1 MLIEGTNA
9 VLVVQVAIS
18 AANASKALH
27 VESFMAVLYSFDVIA
42 RLPGGQSLSFWT
54 SRGCQLKQARSKDS
68 SGCGGGCSVDRKTSI
83 FDLLGAAKDDSHEI
97 LLPFTWC
104 SVFLS
109 HISLEN
115 TIVAMRG
122 RENGYHIVKQ
132 QANSRQRA
140 FPRQKNLLDT
150 DFCSGSDS
158 LASSIKLD
166 FSYIARTHGWMFQ

>member
-1 MLIEGTNA
+1 MVFS
-9 VLVVQVAIS
+9 VLVTYLIG
-18 AANASKALH
+18 
-27 VESFMAVLYSFDVIA
+27 EY
-42 RLPGGQSLSFWT
+42 
-54 SRGCQLKQARSKDS
+54 DS
-68 SGCGGGCSVDRKTSI
+68 SNER
-83 FDLLGAAKDDSHEI
+83 
-97 LLPFTWC
+97 
-104 SVFLS
+104 
-109 HISLEN
+109 
-115 TIVAMRG
+115 